1 MREQIRD
8 LKAQAQA
15 GGLPLLQALHPEHCG
30 QGVFNL
36 VQHELK
42 ILHGLGKQI
51 SLLIVLRMPGD
62 ARRLYVWFVGQ
73 RKYGCG
79 GVTPVSAKKF
89 PALIINHLRDRI
101 RKAAGI
107 FRRVGPAV
115 FADSVHV
122 QHPAITQL
130 PQGTVSL
137 AADPVHFIECRTGCV
152 LAAHLPCR

>member
-62 ARRLYVWFVGQ
+62 ARKISRVRVH
-73 RKYGCG
+73 
-79 GVTPVSAKKF
+79 P
-89 PALIINHLRDRI
+89 PI
-101 RKAAGI
+101 AAG
-107 FRRVGPAV
+107 VE
-115 FADSVHV
+115 AD
-122 QHPAITQL
+122 A
-130 PQGTVSL
+130 
-137 AADPVHFIECRTGCV
+137 
-152 LAAHLPCR
+152 